1 MSADRPGEVRTVT
14 RSAWIAIHFPNFSV
28 GRSSIQLYA
37 DYGVLGPDIIFS
49 HATEPLP
56 VDNELLAKHGG
67 FVSSTPDTEMQMG
80 HGMPVCF
87 NTPLSPFCSL
97 GIDCHSNNSSDI
109 MTQMRLALQSARA
122 VRNQKIID
130 AGKLP
135 RRVKHTVEDVFN
147 LGTILGAKAVGMENE
162 IGSLAVGKLA
172 DIVIFD
178 GASPATACVAEEN
191 PIAAIVLHASIRDVD
206 TVIVNGVIRKEKGQL
221 TTVITDGKL
230 ENLLSKTAEGGKEWG
245 WRDVYGKLRE
255 VRSRIKERTRGDD
268 YEKIGKQL
276 NKAMHI
282 QEHLFVDD
290 I

>member
-1 MSADRPGEVRTVT
+1 MSADRPGEVRIVT
-14 RSAWIAIHFPNFSV
+14 RFTSVAVHSPNFSV
-28 GRSSIQLYA
+28 GHSTIQLYA

-56 VDNELLAKHGG
+56 IDSELLAKHGG

-87 NTPLSPFCSL
+87 DTPLSPFCSL
-97 GIDCHSNNSSDI
+97 GVDCHSNNSSDV

-122 VRNQKIID
+122 VRNQKFID
-130 AGKLP
+130 QGKLP
-135 RRVKHTVEDVFN
+135 RTVKHTVEDVFN

-162 IGSLAVGKLA
+162 IGSLAVGKRA

-178 GASPATACVAEEN
+178 GTSPATACVAEEN
-191 PIAAIVLHASIRDVD
+191 PIAAIILHASIRDVD

-221 TTVITDGKL
+221 ATVVTDGKL
-230 ENLLSKTAEGGKEWG
+230 ENLLSQSTESRKEWG
-245 WRDVYGKLRE
+245 WKDVYGKLRE
-255 VRSRIKERTRGDD
+255 VRSRIVERTQGDD
-268 YEKIGKQL
+268 YEKIGKHL

-282 QEHLFVDD
+282 QEHVIVDD